1 MSDDRDI
8 RWLQRY
14 DNFHRAC
21 SRLNSVT
28 DTHGLSALTELE
40 QEGLIQRFEY
50 TFELAWKTMQ
60 DLLEYKGYDFVKGPN
75 GTIRMALEDR
85 LVTDHDGW
93 RRMARARTMSSHTYD
108 EEEVKTIVE
117 DIFGVYAALL
127 SQLDATLAEERKR
140 LLGTE

>member
-1 MSDDRDI
+1 M
-8 RWLQRY
+8 
-14 DNFHRAC
+14 
-21 SRLNSVT
+21 T
-28 DTHGLSALTELE
+28 DAHELSALTELE

-60 DLLEYKGYDFVKGPN
+60 DLLEYKGYEFVKGPN

-108 EEEVKTIVE
+108 GEEVETIVE
-117 DIFGVYAALL
+117 DIFGTYAALL
-127 SQLDATLAEERKR
+127 SQLDAAFEEEKKR

>member
-1 MSDDRDI
+1 MSDNRDI

-21 SRLNSVT
+21 GRLNSVT
-28 DTHGLSALTELE
+28 DAHELSALTELE

-60 DLLEYKGYDFVKGPN
+60 DLLEYKGYEFVKGPN

-93 RRMARARTMSSHTYD
+93 RRMARARTMSAHTYD
-108 EEEVKTIVE
+108 GEEVETIVE
-117 DIFGVYAALL
+117 DIFRVYAALL
-127 SQLDATLAEERKR
+127 SQLDAAFEEEKKR
-140 LLGTE
+140 LQDTE